1 MQKTQQMETL
11 TNDSESEQQSDKDA
25 LRELGAT
32 KLEDGIRLINIIG
45 QIEGHTLVSPQ
56 NKATKYEHLIPLLA
70 EMEQDQSVKG
80 ILIILNTM
88 GGDVEAG
95 LAIAE
100 LIRSMSKPSVS
111 LVLGGGHSI
120 GVPLA
125 VSSDYSFIVPT
136 ACMTVHPLR
145 TNGLFITSPQSFE
158 YYLKMQERILRFISE
173 NANISQEQIQ
183 ALMNNKNQMADD
195 IGTVLIGA
203 QAVDVGI
210 IDEVGGLT
218 EALHKLRNLCGQE

>member
-1 MQKTQQMETL
+1 MQKIQQMETL

-45 QIEGHTLVSPQ
+45 QIEGHTLVPPQ

-70 EMEQDQSVKG
+70 EMEQDQTVKG

-195 IGTVLIGA
+195 IGTVLIDA

-210 IDEVGGLT
+210 IDEVGGLA

>member
-11 TNDSESEQQSDKDA
+11 TNDSESEQQTDKDA

-45 QIEGHTLVSPQ
+45 QIEGHTLVPPQ

-70 EMEQDQSVKG
+70 EMEQDQTVKG

-210 IDEVGGLT
+210 IDEVGGLA

>member
-45 QIEGHTLVSPQ
+45 QIEGHTLVPPQ

-70 EMEQDQSVKG
+70 EMEQDQTVKG

-210 IDEVGGLT
+210 IDEVGGLA
-218 EALHKLRNLCGQE
+218 EALYKLRNLCGQE

>member
-45 QIEGHTLVSPQ
+45 QIEGHTLVPPQ
-56 NKATKYEHLIPLLA
+56 NKATKYEHVIPLLA
-70 EMEQDQSVKG
+70 EMEQDQAVKG

-158 YYLKMQERILRFISE
+158 YYLKMQERILHFISE

-210 IDEVGGLT
+210 IDEVGGLA

>member
-11 TNDSESEQQSDKDA
+11 TNDSESEKQSDKDA

-45 QIEGHTLVSPQ
+45 QIEGHALVPPQ
-56 NKATKYEHLIPLLA
+56 NKATKYEHVIPLLA
-70 EMEQDQSVKG
+70 EMEQDQTVKG

-210 IDEVGGLT
+210 IDEVGGLA